1 MGSSSTGLGD
11 EGGGLVGS
19 SDSRVENDRGV
30 MGLLEPVVAVLA
42 ALEDPVREGSA
53 NEGVDNVADVRSW
66 HLADLSDYGES
77 VDDVLVAEAEVKDG
91 VHGELLVL
99 GNSDY
104 FDLVVEDGLQNTRS
118 IEENIPFSWKLPSPS
133 SAR

>member
-1 MGSSSTGLGD
+1 
-11 EGGGLVGS
+11 
-19 SDSRVENDRGV
+19 

-42 ALEDPVREGSA
+42 ALKDPVLEWTA
-53 NEGVDNVADVRSW
+53 NEGVDNVADVISG
-66 HLADLSDYGES
+66 HLTDLSDYGES

-118 IEENIPFSWKLPSPS
+118 MEEHIPFSWKLPSPS

>member
-1 MGSSSTGLGD
+1 MS
-11 EGGGLVGS
+11 
-19 SDSRVENDRGV
+19 
-30 MGLLEPVVAVLA
+30 LLEPVVAVFA
-42 ALEDPVREGSA
+42 APEDPVREGSA

-118 IEENIPFSWKLPSPS
+118 IEEHIPFSWKLPSPS